1 MIRLMGIL
9 TGSAMAVGLLILAV
23 GVPEFNAT
31 HNGDNE
37 QVDPVIPEATVQIM
51 EADAIS
57 EIEPVVDQT
66 EHDVDV
72 AEAPPPDLSP
82 SAIPDP
88 MPDPLPDIAP
98 KPVAS
103 DPAPAPPAERQWYAF
118 WSPFR
123 SQIAADGFVAQL
135 QRTTGLDYRVI
146 KLKPGVFE
154 VAFAYSDDS
163 DIQNKLSQISTAT
176 GLDLSDG

>member
-23 GVPEFNAT
+23 GIPELNAR
-31 HNGDNE
+31 HDSDNTR
-37 QVDPVIPEATVQIM
+37 VDPVIPEASVQIA
-51 EADAIS
+51 EVDTIS
-57 EIEPVVDQT
+57 DIKPVVDQAK
-66 EHDVDV
+66 HDVDV
-72 AEAPPPDLSP
+72 AEASPPDLSP
-82 SAIPDP
+82 LATPDP
-88 MPDPLPDIAP
+88 MPDVAP
-98 KPVAS
+98 KRLAN

-146 KLKPGVFE
+146 KLKPGVYE
-154 VAFAYSDDS
+154 VAFAYSDDT
-163 DIQNKLSQISTAT
+163 DIRNKLAQISTAT
-176 GLDLSDG
+176 GLDLSES